1 MICTCRFA
9 SRTCVN
15 VDRNLYETYI
25 LNSKYEWIRQHIFT
39 FYFSKC
45 YGGIVFQTYEI
56 VRS

>member
-15 VDRNLYETYI
+15 VDRNLYEIY
-25 LNSKYEWIRQHIFT
+25 SKYEWIRQNIFT

-45 YGGIVFQTYEI
+45 SGGIVL
-56 VRS
+56 SNL

>member
-45 YGGIVFQTYEI
+45 YGGIVFQT
-56 VRS
+56 